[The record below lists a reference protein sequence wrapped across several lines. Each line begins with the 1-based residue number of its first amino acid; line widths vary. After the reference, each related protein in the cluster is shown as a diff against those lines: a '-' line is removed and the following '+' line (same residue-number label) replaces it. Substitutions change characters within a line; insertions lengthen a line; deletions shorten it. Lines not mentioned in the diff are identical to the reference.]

1 MTETCI
7 SQILY
12 ELNGI
17 WRAIMRKE
25 SDAVKRHYTAMVQD
39 LRRQLVTKRAFDE
52 EEAHKEI
59 TRLKKEL
66 NFLHRNGVSQKKNV
80 GGKTDQQ
87 TKENTAANAF
97 KRPESAKLN
106 SEAIEL
112 KNKITQLERQRL
124 NHNANVL
131 GPLSVMSQSEADYGS
146 QRYGG
151 GLRMNGNEDIGP
163 GFFGGARANNVF
175 NMGSGAGTV
184 QMDEGGRAE
193 RDSQSYSY
201 SEF

>member
-1 MTETCI
+1 MTETCV

-25 SDAVKRHYTAMVQD
+25 ADAVKKHFTGMVQD

-66 NFLHRNGVSQKKNV
+66 QFLQKTNANKKNKN
-80 GGKTDQQ
+80 GTSSGDLQQQ

-97 KRPESAKLN
+97 KRPETDKRN
-106 SEAIEL
+106 EATEL
-112 KNKITQLERQRL
+112 RNKITQLERQRL
-124 NHNANVL
+124 NHNANVI
-131 GPLSVMSQSEADYGS
+131 GPLSAMSQQYSDMDASS

-151 GLRMNGNEDIGP
+151 GLVRNNEEIGP
-163 GFFGGARANNVF
+163 SFFGKNSTFGG
-175 NMGSGAGTV
+175 NMAGSGAGTL
-184 QMDEGGRAE
+184 MHEG
-193 RDSQSYSY
+193 DNVSQGYSD
-201 SEF
+201 FA